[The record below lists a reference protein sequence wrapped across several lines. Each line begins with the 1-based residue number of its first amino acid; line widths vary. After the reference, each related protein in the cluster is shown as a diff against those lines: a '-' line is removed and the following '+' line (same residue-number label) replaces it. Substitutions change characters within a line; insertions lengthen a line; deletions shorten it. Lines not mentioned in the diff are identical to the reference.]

1 MDVLR
6 FRVDRNLPVVVDTT
20 SVRGALGEAGGTR
33 RAGAIVLV
41 DDEGRLS
48 GIFTDGD
55 LRRLV
60 NNSTDLPATLEEPIS
75 DHMTGCPRHL
85 SKDDL
90 VRDAVRLVRE
100 LRVDELPVV
109 DERGAPLGLIDI
121 QDLIAMKVVKETGS
135 D

>member
-1 MDVLR
+1 MKAKGLDHTR
-6 FRVDRNLPVVVDTT
+6 PFGAFGRNKETQHQVKMCGNHETNPVGPIDT
-20 SVRGALGEAGGTR
+20 SENLQESLA
-33 RAGAIVLV
+33 
-41 DDEGRLS
+41 
-48 GIFTDGD
+48 
-55 LRRLV
+55 
-60 NNSTDLPATLEEPIS
+60 EPIAK
-75 DHMTGCPRHL
+75 HMTQSPRHL

-109 DERGAPLGLIDI
+109 DEHGAPLGLIDI

>member
-1 MDVLR
+1 MLGAGLRPVVDVLR

-41 DDEGRLS
+41 DGEGRLS

-75 DHMTGCPRHL
+75 DHTNSRWLMN
-85 SKDDL
+85 
-90 VRDAVRLVRE
+90 VV
-100 LRVDELPVV
+100 LPW
-109 DERGAPLGLIDI
+109 A
-121 QDLIAMKVVKETGS
+121 S
-135 D
+135 

>member
-6 FRVDRNLPVVVDTT
+6 FRVERNLRGAVD
-20 SVRGALGEAGGTR
+20 SSAVRGALGVAGGTR

-75 DHMTGCPRHL
+75 DHMTGSPRHL

>member
-1 MDVLR
+1 M
-6 FRVDRNLPVVVDTT
+6 
-20 SVRGALGEAGGTR
+20 
-33 RAGAIVLV
+33 LV
-41 DDEGRLS
+41 DSAGRLS

-60 NNSTDLPATLEEPIS
+60 NNSSDLPATLEEPIS
-75 DHMTGCPRHL
+75 AHMTRSPRHL

-109 DERGAPLGLIDI
+109 DEQGAPLGLIDI